1 MTLDQFLR
9 KYTKCP
15 FCRNYV
21 RQINCRGCQ
30 WRFAN
35 GQYAKDDDIDKFDPK
50 EEWHILMNKEVTE

>member
-9 KYTKCP
+9 KYNKCP

-21 RQINCRGCQ
+21 RQRCCRECK

-50 EEWHILMNKEVTE
+50 EEWGRLMNKEVTE